1 MKKKGKITV
10 TITIGLSC
18 LALSIIMFMQ
28 FKLVNETD
36 ITSIENMREEE
47 LRAELGNWK
56 EMYEEANAQYEQK
69 SQTLQEYKEKAESD
83 TETSALVNQ
92 ELERVNLLLGKTDVE
107 GEGITITMQDTTTDS
122 EGNILS
128 ITNDDLNKIV
138 NELKLAGAEAIS
150 INDERIINMS
160 DIFMTNDNT
169 LMLVNG
175 QRIIAPYVIKA
186 IGDQTY
192 LFSALSLKNSGFI
205 DTHTS
210 NGETVELVQQNNI
223 TIPAYSSSRELM
235 SLNYAKE
242 VEEE

>member
-83 TETSALVNQ
+83 TETSTLVNQ

-160 DIFMTNDNT
+160 DVFMTNDNT

-192 LFSALSLKNSGFI
+192 LESTLVGKGGSIDELKKQGYDI
-205 DTHTS
+205 
-210 NGETVELVQQNNI
+210 TVEKSNKIKILKYN
-223 TIPAYSSSRELM
+223 
-235 SLNYAKE
+235 KE
-242 VEEE
+242 INSKYMQ

>member
-107 GEGITITMQDTTTDS
+107 GEGITITMPDTTTDS
-122 EGNILS
+122 EGNVLS

-192 LFSALSLKNSGFI
+192 LESTLVGKGGSIDELKKQGYDISVEKSDKIKILKYNKEI
-205 DTHTS
+205 DS
-210 NGETVELVQQNNI
+210 KYMQ
-223 TIPAYSSSRELM
+223 
-235 SLNYAKE
+235 
-242 VEEE
+242 

>member
-69 SQTLQEYKEKAESD
+69 SQTLQEKKEKAESD

-160 DIFMTNDNT
+160 DVFMTNDNT

-192 LFSALSLKNSGFI
+192 LESTLVGKGGSIDELKKQG
-205 DTHTS
+205 
-210 NGETVELVQQNNI
+210 
-223 TIPAYSSSRELM
+223 
-235 SLNYAKE
+235 
-242 VEEE
+242 

>member
-160 DIFMTNDNT
+160 DVFMTNDNT

-192 LFSALSLKNSGFI
+192 LESTLVGKGGSIDELKKQGYDI
-205 DTHTS
+205 
-210 NGETVELVQQNNI
+210 TVEKSNKIKILKYN
-223 TIPAYSSSRELM
+223 
-235 SLNYAKE
+235 KE
-242 VEEE
+242 INSKYMQ

>member
-10 TITIGLSC
+10 IITIGLSC

-160 DIFMTNDNT
+160 DVFMTNDNT

-192 LFSALSLKNSGFI
+192 LESTLVGKGGSIDELKKQGYDI
-205 DTHTS
+205 
-210 NGETVELVQQNNI
+210 TVEKSNKIKILKYN
-223 TIPAYSSSRELM
+223 
-235 SLNYAKE
+235 KE
-242 VEEE
+242 IDSKYMQ

>member
-92 ELERVNLLLGKTDVE
+92 
-107 GEGITITMQDTTTDS
+107 
-122 EGNILS
+122 
-128 ITNDDLNKIV
+128 
-138 NELKLAGAEAIS
+138 
-150 INDERIINMS
+150 
-160 DIFMTNDNT
+160 
-169 LMLVNG
+169 
-175 QRIIAPYVIKA
+175 
-186 IGDQTY
+186 
-192 LFSALSLKNSGFI
+192 
-205 DTHTS
+205 
-210 NGETVELVQQNNI
+210 
-223 TIPAYSSSRELM
+223 
-235 SLNYAKE
+235 
-242 VEEE
+242 

>member
-56 EMYEEANAQYEQK
+56 EMYEEANTQYEQK

-107 GEGITITMQDTTTDS
+107 GEGITITMPDTTTDS
-122 EGNILS
+122 EGNVLS

-192 LFSALSLKNSGFI
+192 LESTLVGKGGSIDELKKQGYDIS
-205 DTHTS
+205 
-210 NGETVELVQQNNI
+210 VEKSDKNTKI
-223 TIPAYSSSRELM
+223 
-235 SLNYAKE
+235 
-242 VEEE
+242 

>member
-160 DIFMTNDNT
+160 DVFMTNDNT

-192 LFSALSLKNSGFI
+192 LESTLVGKGGSIDELKKQGYDI
-205 DTHTS
+205 
-210 NGETVELVQQNNI
+210 TVEKSNKIKILKYN
-223 TIPAYSSSRELM
+223 
-235 SLNYAKE
+235 KE
-242 VEEE
+242 INSKIFY

>member
-1 MKKKGKITV
+1 MKRKGKITV

-47 LRAELGNWK
+47 LRTELGNWK

-122 EGNILS
+122 EGNVLS

-192 LFSALSLKNSGFI
+192 LESTLVGKGGSIDELKKQGYDISVEKSDKIKILKYNKEI
-205 DTHTS
+205 DS
-210 NGETVELVQQNNI
+210 KYMQ
-223 TIPAYSSSRELM
+223 
-235 SLNYAKE
+235 
-242 VEEE
+242 

>member
-160 DIFMTNDNT
+160 DVFMTNDNT

-192 LFSALSLKNSGFI
+192 LESTLVGKGGSIDELKKQGYDI
-205 DTHTS
+205 
-210 NGETVELVQQNNI
+210 TVEKSNKIKILKYN
-223 TIPAYSSSRELM
+223 
-235 SLNYAKE
+235 KE
-242 VEEE
+242 IDSKYMQ

>member
-47 LRAELGNWK
+47 LRTELGNWK
-56 EMYEEANAQYEQK
+56 EMYEEANAQYEEK
-69 SQTLQEYKEKAESD
+69 NQTLQEYKEKAESD

-92 ELERVNLLLGKTDVE
+92 ELERVNLLLGKTNVE
-107 GEGITITMQDTTTDS
+107 GEGIVITLQDTTTDS

-128 ITNDDLNKIV
+128 ITNDNLNIIV

-160 DIFMTNDNT
+160 DIFMINDNT
-169 LMLVNG
+169 IMLVNG
-175 QRIIAPYVIKA
+175 QRILTPYIIKA

-192 LFSALSLKNSGFI
+192 LESTVVGKGGSIDELTKQGFDI
-205 DTHTS
+205 KVEKS
-210 NGETVELVQQNNI
+210 NKI
-223 TIPAYSSSRELM
+223 TIKKYNKDINSKYM
-235 SLNYAKE
+235 Q
-242 VEEE
+242 

>member
-160 DIFMTNDNT
+160 DVFMTNDNT

-186 IGDQTY
+186 IGNQTY
-192 LFSALSLKNSGFI
+192 LESTLVGKGGSIDELKKQGYDI
-205 DTHTS
+205 
-210 NGETVELVQQNNI
+210 TVEKSNKIKILKYN
-223 TIPAYSSSRELM
+223 
-235 SLNYAKE
+235 KE
-242 VEEE
+242 INSKYMQ

>member
-56 EMYEEANAQYEQK
+56 EMYEEANSQYEQK

-107 GEGITITMQDTTTDS
+107 GEGITITMPDTTTDS
-122 EGNILS
+122 EGNVLS

-192 LFSALSLKNSGFI
+192 LESTLVGKGGSIDELKKQGYDISVEKSDKIKILKYNKEI
-205 DTHTS
+205 DS
-210 NGETVELVQQNNI
+210 KYMQ
-223 TIPAYSSSRELM
+223 
-235 SLNYAKE
+235 
-242 VEEE
+242 

>member
-56 EMYEEANAQYEQK
+56 EMYEEANTQYEQK

-107 GEGITITMQDTTTDS
+107 GEGITITMPDTTTDS
-122 EGNILS
+122 EGNVLS

-192 LFSALSLKNSGFI
+192 LESTLVGKGGSIDELKKQGYDISVEKSDKIKILKYNKEI
-205 DTHTS
+205 DS
-210 NGETVELVQQNNI
+210 KYMQ
-223 TIPAYSSSRELM
+223 
-235 SLNYAKE
+235 
-242 VEEE
+242 

>member
-160 DIFMTNDNT
+160 DVFMTNDNT

-175 QRIIAPYVIKA
+175 QRIIAPYVI
-186 IGDQTY
+186 
-192 LFSALSLKNSGFI
+192 
-205 DTHTS
+205 
-210 NGETVELVQQNNI
+210 
-223 TIPAYSSSRELM
+223 
-235 SLNYAKE
+235 
-242 VEEE
+242 

>member
-36 ITSIENMREEE
+36 STSIENMREEE

-92 ELERVNLLLGKTDVE
+92 ELERVNLLIGKTDVE

-160 DIFMTNDNT
+160 DVFMTNDNT

-192 LFSALSLKNSGFI
+192 LESTLVGKGGSIDELKKQGYDI
-205 DTHTS
+205 
-210 NGETVELVQQNNI
+210 TVEKSNKIKILKYN
-223 TIPAYSSSRELM
+223 
-235 SLNYAKE
+235 KE
-242 VEEE
+242 IDSKYMQ

>member
-107 GEGITITMQDTTTDS
+107 GEGITITMPDTTTDS
-122 EGNILS
+122 EGNVLS

-192 LFSALSLKNSGFI
+192 LESTLVGKGGSIDELKKQGYDI
-205 DTHTS
+205 
-210 NGETVELVQQNNI
+210 TVEKSNKIKILKYN
-223 TIPAYSSSRELM
+223 
-235 SLNYAKE
+235 KE
-242 VEEE
+242 INSKYMQ

>member
-160 DIFMTNDNT
+160 DVFMTNDNT

-192 LFSALSLKNSGFI
+192 IESTLDGKGGSIDELKKQGYDI
-205 DTHTS
+205 
-210 NGETVELVQQNNI
+210 TVEKSNKIKILKYN
-223 TIPAYSSSRELM
+223 
-235 SLNYAKE
+235 KE
-242 VEEE
+242 INSKYMQ

>member
-122 EGNILS
+122 EGNVLS

-192 LFSALSLKNSGFI
+192 LESTLVGKGGSIDELKKQGYDISVEKSDKIKILKYNKEI
-205 DTHTS
+205 DS
-210 NGETVELVQQNNI
+210 KYMQ
-223 TIPAYSSSRELM
+223 
-235 SLNYAKE
+235 
-242 VEEE
+242 

>member
-69 SQTLQEYKEKAESD
+69 SQTIQEYKEKAESD

-160 DIFMTNDNT
+160 DVFMTNDNT

-192 LFSALSLKNSGFI
+192 LESTLVGKGGSIDELKKQGYDI
-205 DTHTS
+205 
-210 NGETVELVQQNNI
+210 TVEKSNKIKILKYN
-223 TIPAYSSSRELM
+223 
-235 SLNYAKE
+235 KE
-242 VEEE
+242 INSKYMQ